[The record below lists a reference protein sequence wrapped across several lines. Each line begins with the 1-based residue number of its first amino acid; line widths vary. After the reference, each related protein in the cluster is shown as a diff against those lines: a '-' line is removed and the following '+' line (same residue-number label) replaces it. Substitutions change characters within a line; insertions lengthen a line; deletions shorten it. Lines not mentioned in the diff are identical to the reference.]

1 MHAYKHI
8 LIATDLGPHAADV
21 VARSAEIAR
30 HYHAKISLIHAVEVI
45 PVDVSNE
52 LILPKIQ
59 EVETALKDRALTELK
74 KLAADADIAQ
84 TIIIAPAGTPKW
96 EVVNYAQENGVDL
109 IVTGSHSRRGLK
121 RLLGS
126 TANAILNHAPCD
138 VMVIRL
144 ANE

>member
-8 LIATDLGPHAADV
+8 LIATDLGPHAADI

-59 EVETALKDRALTELK
+59 EVETALKDRAVTELK
-74 KLAADADIAQ
+74 KLAADAELGDAKV
-84 TIIIAPAGTPKW
+84 TAPAGTPKW

-109 IVTGSHSRRGLK
+109 IVTGSHTRRGLK

-126 TANAILNHAPCD
+126 TANAILNSAPCD
-138 VMVIRL
+138 VLVIRL
-144 ANE
+144 ADK